1 MAWKKPWEI
10 VKTKGQ
16 NFGKPKLTKAGKT
29 FDVREWIQSN
39 REDTEIYDTLEKYGV
54 DGWKRLQDE
63 NKQEIYAD
71 ITNMGDLRNNLDKI
85 RAAEKMWGELPR
97 EVRAEFQNNKE
108 LFIEGGIK
116 WAENKIKE
124 FNDKKEQIIEQE
136 STASKQQEE
145 TLNA

>member
-1 MAWKKPWEI
+1 MTWKKPWEI
-10 VKTKGQ
+10 IKTKGQ

-71 ITNMGDLRNNLDKI
+71 ITNMGDLRGNLEKM

-97 EVRAEFQNNKE
+97 EIRAEFQNNKE

-116 WAENKIKE
+116 WAEKKVKEHQDKINAQKQ
-124 FNDKKEQIIEQE
+124 EQTANNEQGE
-136 STASKQQEE
+136 NI
-145 TLNA
+145 NA